1 MLASYYVA
9 CVKSPHKWRAL
20 PINKQECGMYTN
32 IINQPHNNDR
42 YSMLRTL
49 RDAAVTPKKGTSV
62 AIMRLT

>member
-1 MLASYYVA
+1 
-9 CVKSPHKWRAL
+9 
-20 PINKQECGMYTN
+20 MYTN

-49 RDAAVTPKKGTSV
+49 RDADVTPEKGTSV